1 MNLSVKIP
9 PPPDYS
15 SIINSFNSSLNSLN
29 SPASP
34 PALPPPSSYSPL
46 ASPTLSGSWNVNK
59 SQAELTSLLKEA
71 YNVIKEKERAEIGK
85 SLLENNMALKAKY
98 EGLVTQYQS
107 LEKQRQR
114 EAMATMRHGIPI
126 APPNNMDYPFED
138 PYESDNNSD
147 TESINSSYDYS
158 SSLVIKELETRN
170 QDLQARLD
178 EVMREFTDT
187 DKVNKTKIRKIESD
201 LKHYQDRYSQAT
213 LKIEDLEKQTEN
225 LLQKQK
231 SDFWQLK
238 YDKKT
243 SKNDAFIEALVNKV
257 AELEEQN
264 HHIEKKKSETE
275 RKLSMVTNEL
285 DLLQEQC
292 NQLANDSQNY
302 EILQMQ
308 CRQQTELINDLSES
322 LEYERSRVVSM
333 KSGMP
338 YSRATSRFASR
349 SNSFSEHQIS
359 NTLRRLSN
367 PDRSLFGA
375 APPSPGGGLGGK
387 IKRTLLSEL
396 EDEFRRTF
404 DYHKPIEGVF
414 ESPPSFSPTS
424 EKSFFFDDSMSL
436 LSDDFVFLDEFDEDK
451 INLIREWFWKRWARS
466 IYSFFRL
473 IWRWAKFLL
482 ILIAAN
488 LMAIYRGP
496 DNILPDTRNSNES
509 EILKVI
515 SGLIDQRI
523 SITADDCGC
532 AAGNDFFSLG
542 EFTKSA
548 AIEHTL

>member
-71 YNVIKEKERAEIGK
+71 YNVIKEKERDLTLAAEIGK

-98 EGLVTQYQS
+98 EGLVAQYQT

-138 PYESDNNSD
+138 YDESDNNSD
-147 TESINSSYDYS
+147 TESISSSYDNYS
-158 SSLVIKELETRN
+158 SSLVAPIRKRHNNNNYNNNNQQLTYKEVEVIKELESRN

-201 LKHYQDRYSQAT
+201 LKHYQDSYSQAT
-213 LKIEDLEKQTEN
+213 LKIADLEKQTEN
-225 LLQKQK
+225 LLEKQR
-231 SDFWQLK
+231 SEFWKLK
-238 YDKKT
+238 RDKET

-285 DLLQEQC
+285 DLIQEQC
-292 NQLANDSQNY
+292 NQLAADSQNY

-367 PDRSLFGA
+367 PDRSSLFGA

-404 DYHKPIEGVF
+404 DYHKPIEGGF

-496 DNILPDTRNSNES
+496 DNILPETY
-509 EILKVI
+509 
-515 SGLIDQRI
+515 
-523 SITADDCGC
+523 
-532 AAGNDFFSLG
+532 
-542 EFTKSA
+542 
-548 AIEHTL
+548 